1 MTRLFIENNEVDLT
15 QALSKQITYA
25 VDDLQNL
32 DSKATTFSKT
42 IVLPGTARNNYLLGN
57 IFEFNNSNFT
67 SDVSPNVFYNF
78 NASKSAVCR
87 IEVDGLQIVKG
98 IFRLRK

>member
-1 MTRLFIENNEVDLT
+1 MTRIFIENNELDLT
-15 QALSKQITYA
+15 QALSQQITYA

-42 IVLPGTARNNYLLGN
+42 IVIPGTTRNNALLGN

-67 SDVSPNVFYNF
+67 SSGYKPIFEIICIDDVNLTF
-78 NASKSAVCR
+78 
-87 IEVDGLQIVKG
+87 EVDQIK
-98 IFRLRK
+98 